1 MSATFFLMVE
11 ALLQKVVRARRIV
24 SLDLKSA
31 QALSDPVRG
40 KILEAIFHKP
50 MTAEELAGA
59 LENSG
64 KKKAVTTIRHH
75 LDALKTAG
83 LIEASKMVEVRGA
96 LMKYYAPTIRAFA
109 FQTPPGLEENNAR
122 LIQGVSS
129 KISGIMKTILADKK
143 VQATH
148 LKGGHICPF
157 CRGNHF
163 REFVAF
169 EILGRAIALAMEGN
183 EYAENISAEK
193 ENKNLA
199 KA

>member
-64 KKKAVTTIRHH
+64 SKKAVTTIRHH

-109 FQTPPGLEENNAR
+109 FQTP
-122 LIQGVSS
+122 
-129 KISGIMKTILADKK
+129 
-143 VQATH
+143 
-148 LKGGHICPF
+148 
-157 CRGNHF
+157 
-163 REFVAF
+163 
-169 EILGRAIALAMEGN
+169 
-183 EYAENISAEK
+183 
-193 ENKNLA
+193 
-199 KA
+199 